1 MILPVRNFTLKTHH
15 PVYLYNVDQTTAG
28 WLLSDSDTLL
38 NCAPC
43 TSAGRC
49 PCTTTPGLRPSAVLH
64 RGEPLQL
71 QRYSHQLLLIRHP
84 QGFSRWG
91 VKCEA
96 FVGKSNLSIA
106 ARVRT
111 SGIYLRA
118 TFAGNVSHRLHI
130 GFEDSSK
137 SEGVVTRHCHFAESL
152 GMAVN
157 NCYICGNSKR
167 EYAQG

>member
-1 MILPVRNFTLKTHH
+1 MGVGNKYGICLPESGIINPHLAHLCHRVHLN
-15 PVYLYNVDQTTAG
+15 
-28 WLLSDSDTLL
+28 
-38 NCAPC
+38 NCAVIFEC
-43 TSAGRC
+43 KGGMKYAG
-49 PCTTTPGLRPSAVLH
+49 H
-64 RGEPLQL
+64 L
-71 QRYSHQLLLIRHP
+71 QR
-84 QGFSRWG
+84 FSRWG

-118 TFAGNVSHRLHI
+118 TCAGNVSHRLHI

-152 GMAVN
+152 GIAVN
-157 NCYICGNSKR
+157 NC
-167 EYAQG
+167 